1 MSVLKVRNLTNNTY
15 QVVELFPS
23 DDERYEYEDESVL
36 HQGSLADC
44 EAFIR
49 LKESDYLI

>member
-1 MSVLKVRNLTNNTY
+1 MDTELKVRNLQDGTY
-15 QVVELFPS
+15 QVVEMILS
-23 DDERYEYEDESVL
+23 DSDNYKYEDESVL

-49 LKESDYLI
+49 LTENGYM